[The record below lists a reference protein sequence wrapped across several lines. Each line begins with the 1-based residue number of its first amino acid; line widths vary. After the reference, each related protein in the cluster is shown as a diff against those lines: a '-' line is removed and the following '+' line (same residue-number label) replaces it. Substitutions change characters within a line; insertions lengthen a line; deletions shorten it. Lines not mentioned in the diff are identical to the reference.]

1 MDLKVS
7 DNRVKAEVAV
17 ADKTWMIFSI
27 NSSEAV
33 EEEVEAVEVGDN
45 NSISIKDS
53 VDINSKGSH
62 NTKTFLKIQ
71 MF

>member
-33 EEEVEAVEVGDN
+33 EEVEAVEVGDN

>member
-1 MDLKVS
+1 VDLKVS
-7 DNRVKAEVAV
+7 DNKVKEEVAV
-17 ADKTWMIFSI
+17 AIKTWMIFSI

-33 EEEVEAVEVGDN
+33 EEVEAVEAGDN

-53 VDINSKGSH
+53 ADINSKGSH

-71 MF
+71 TF

>member
-1 MDLKVS
+1 MS
-7 DNRVKAEVAV
+7 DNRVKAEEAV

-33 EEEVEAVEVGDN
+33 EEVEAVEAGDN